1 MKTSRLARDT
11 ATIGKNAEVVARR
24 RTRGFAAAINGFAAG
39 DTPGGLAVKQEDESD
54 NDSSPLSSLGSP
66 GPFDI
71 EDVPSFIDKTPPK
84 RKRGISTPTTTTTT
98 LTETSSL
105 KRETRISPRKAAI
118 KTDNGSSSSAKI
130 TKGKKD
136 PARKVIDQDS
146 GDVTIHPPSHWEETY
161 ALVQEMRKK
170 TLAPVDTMGCES
182 LAEETRSPRVR
193 SNTHSFPPVIC
204 THTTHTQEKKKPAP
218 GNAPTPSILTSPSHH
233 RTNVSKPSSP

>member
-1 MKTSRLARDT
+1 MKTSRLARET

-24 RTRGFAAAINGFAAG
+24 KTRGFAAAINGFAAG
-39 DTPGGLAVKQEDESD
+39 DTPVDLAVKQEDGSD
-54 NDSSPLSSLGSP
+54 DDSSPLSSLGSP

-84 RKRGISTPTTTTTT
+84 RKRGGSTPTTTTTTT

-105 KRETRISPRKAAI
+105 KLETRTSPRKAAI
-118 KTDNGSSSSAKI
+118 KTENGSSTKI
-130 TKGKKD
+130 KKGKKD
-136 PARKVIDQDS
+136 PAKKVIDHDS
-146 GDVTIHPPSHWEETY
+146 GDVTIHPPSHWAETY

-193 SNTHSFPPVIC
+193 SNTHSFPPFIC
-204 THTTHTQEKKKPAP
+204 THTTHTHKKRK
-218 GNAPTPSILTSPSHH
+218 SPPQATHLPHQS
-233 RTNVSKPSSP
+233 

>member
-1 MKTSRLARDT
+1 MKTSRLARET

-39 DTPGGLAVKQEDESD
+39 DTPGDLVLKQEDGSGD
-54 NDSSPLSSLGSP
+54 DSSPLSSLGSP

-130 TKGKKD
+130 KKGKKD

-146 GDVTIHPPSHWEETY
+146 GDVTIHPPSHWAETY

-170 TLAPVDTMGCES
+170 ILAPVDTMGCES

-204 THTTHTQEKKKPAP
+204 THTTYTHKKRKSPPQA
-218 GNAPTPSILTSPSHH
+218 TPLPHQS
-233 RTNVSKPSSP
+233 